1 MMQTERIMNLSFMRL
16 SEAIGKVL
24 MQFLV
29 FRGAQ
34 AAIVVYDITN
44 ADTFE
49 RAKSWVK
56 ELQKQVQGVFKR
68 VSNVKLL
75 ITSLFHGVGELKF

>member
-1 MMQTERIMNLSFMRL
+1 
-16 SEAIGKVL
+16 

>member
-1 MMQTERIMNLSFMRL
+1 MQTERIMNLSFMRL

>member
-24 MQFLV
+24 IQFLV